1 MTGGIVAQQRCEVN
15 YAMQSK
21 HYGIDR
27 YLLWILLGG
36 LILRIAL
43 FMIAQP
49 WTAKGEETILH
60 GSWDS
65 LSYHFLA
72 HDLVLYGK
80 YGGNSYADVENL
92 DPAIRP
98 LGYALFL
105 AFWYWLFSPRIW
117 IPLLAQIALSTAS
130 VYLVYRIVQMMA
142 SLSAARFA
150 AFLYA
155 VYPNA
160 ILHANSIMTEVLYN
174 FFALIVVY
182 FWARFHLQPQASL
195 RSLLASAGLVA
206 FFVGLGVYARV
217 ASMYLALATVILLA
231 IVATAIEKKQRLWVG
246 LTAIVV
252 LLLSLLPYSLFMYSK
267 YGTFQLTMTDAHNM
281 LFNTVGHSIAGRA
294 ARRDPRVVAVKNQ
307 LQQELRALYREVG
320 IDPMRSSPFERAPYF
335 RKLALKYYREQPMTI
350 LTGSLA
356 GMARLWLWPDRI
368 GEIADE
374 VLPKRAPLKRAIVL
388 VAYSVAIAHLL
399 TLLGLAVLGASQAYR
414 TQQHFFWLFL
424 LVVLYATLTSNA
436 AGNDR
441 YRMQAA
447 PVLFP
452 MAGLGY
458 SVLARRRAVATQE
471 LS

>member
-1 MTGGIVAQQRCEVN
+1 
-15 YAMQSK
+15 
-21 HYGIDR
+21 
-27 YLLWILLGG
+27 
-36 LILRIAL
+36 
-43 FMIAQP
+43 
-49 WTAKGEETILH
+49 
-60 GSWDS
+60 
-65 LSYHFLA
+65 
-72 HDLVLYGK
+72 
-80 YGGNSYADVENL
+80 
-92 DPAIRP
+92 
-98 LGYALFL
+98 
-105 AFWYWLFSPRIW
+105 
-117 IPLLAQIALSTAS
+117 
-130 VYLVYRIVQMMA
+130 
-142 SLSAARFA
+142 
-150 AFLYA
+150 
-155 VYPNA
+155 
-160 ILHANSIMTEVLYN
+160 
-174 FFALIVVY
+174 
-182 FWARFHLQPQASL
+182 
-195 RSLLASAGLVA
+195 
-206 FFVGLGVYARV
+206 
-217 ASMYLALATVILLA
+217 
-231 IVATAIEKKQRLWVG
+231 
-246 LTAIVV
+246 
-252 LLLSLLPYSLFMYSK
+252 MYSK